1 MAKRIFLDA
10 FFYLGVPLLIW
21 NFFREDL
28 GDYYAILYG
37 MLPAVIYTIAMA
49 VIKKEWN
56 VTGIFF
62 LSLISLNFV
71 FNLISKTAVQE
82 LWNGVYM
89 SIISIVFYMLT
100 IRIKKPIG
108 MYFFIDYA
116 YAKGVPRKASK
127 ALYTSSENYGYFVQ
141 FTLFLVLRE
150 IVTGGVKSYLIFDK
164 GVEAFNTIQLTSSI
178 IGYIFTGLTVF
189 YVIYIIKKT
198 KK

>member
-100 IRIKKPIG
+100 IGIKKPIG

-178 IGYIFTGLTVF
+178 IGYVFTGLTVF

>member
-178 IGYIFTGLTVF
+178 IGYVFTGLTVF